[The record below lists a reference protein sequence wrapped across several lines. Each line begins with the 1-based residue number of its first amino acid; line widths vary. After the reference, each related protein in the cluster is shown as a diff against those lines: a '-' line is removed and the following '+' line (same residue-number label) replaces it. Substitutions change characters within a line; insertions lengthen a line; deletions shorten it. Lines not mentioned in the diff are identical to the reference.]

1 MKKASIALILFFALI
16 SCKKGSS
23 NDPVPDDPNVVKL
36 SRTDTAKI
44 IAIQK
49 GKIIA
54 ITLGNPGDDG
64 YLFNTWH
71 YDATILHLDS
81 HEHTLAADPSLVGNF
96 GTDTWRFSTLQ
107 VGTTT
112 VHMSASR
119 SKTDSLNMF
128 NHIIK
133 VE

>member
-1 MKKASIALILFFALI
+1 MKKASIALVLFFALI

-44 IAIQK
+44 ITVQK

-64 YLFNTWH
+64 YSFNTW
-71 YDATILHLDS
+71 
-81 HEHTLAADPSLVGNF
+81 
-96 GTDTWRFSTLQ
+96 
-107 VGTTT
+107 
-112 VHMSASR
+112 
-119 SKTDSLNMF
+119 
-128 NHIIK
+128 
-133 VE
+133 